1 MKHLFTLES
10 LTPVASILDEKGVK
24 FTQVGIYLQTSH
36 SDSQFI
42 MEYLDIAPVEE
53 PEEVA

>member
-24 FTQVGIYLQTSH
+24 FTQVGVYLQTSH

>member
-24 FTQVGIYLQTSH
+24 FTQVGVYLQAS
-36 SDSQFI
+36 SADSQFI

-53 PEEVA
+53 LEEVA